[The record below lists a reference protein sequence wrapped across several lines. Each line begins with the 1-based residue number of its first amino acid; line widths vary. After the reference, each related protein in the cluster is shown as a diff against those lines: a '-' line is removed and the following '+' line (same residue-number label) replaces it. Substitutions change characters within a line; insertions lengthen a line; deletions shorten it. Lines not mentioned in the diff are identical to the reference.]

1 MASKEKARAL
11 LEASNNIE
19 HYSEM
24 IDHAL
29 KYFIAKL
36 EKEGNPCVDELR
48 KLRDTYPADFAN
60 AVEITGEV
68 YGEMFT
74 DDELDELIVLNTNP
88 AMEKL
93 RGLTSEIMKR
103 VFEKYSLPP
112 E

>member
-1 MASKEKARAL
+1 MASKEKAKAL
-11 LEASNNIE
+11 LEASNSID

-24 IDHAL
+24 IEHAL

-36 EKEGNPCVDELR
+36 EKEGNPVADELR
-48 KLRDTYPADFAN
+48 KLRETYPTDFAN
-60 AVEITGEV
+60 AVEITGDV

-93 RGLTSEIMKR
+93 RGVTSEIMRR
-103 VFEKYSLPP
+103 VFEEYSLPR